1 MRAAARTWTDDARRA
16 AVQMLET
23 LDLRASRVAAALG
36 VSERTLRRWR
46 ARVRTGA
53 APTRPVGRRCRP
65 VAREHRQAII
75 RALLQHGPRVG
86 VAVLRALCDEVPYRQ
101 IAALKRR
108 FCRVLVRRW
117 GWYRRRL
124 RWLRAGATWAMD
136 FMRPKGPKLGRG
148 RGQLLHVRDLASGA
162 TLLVLACRGERSGVV
177 CAALGVLFLAL
188 GVPLLIKMDNGSGF
202 RAHETQA
209 ELARHG
215 VTALY
220 SPPYTPSYNGSS
232 ECEGCSLKRRIAHQ
246 ALARGDPGHWTH
258 EDLVAAQR
266 QANTTARPWGATG
279 PTPAE
284 GFAARTPITDEERA
298 AFQRTRDREIANLV
312 ETHEERNGKMPTC
325 SQHAAI
331 DRLAVQRALC
341 EHGYL
346 EFRRGRLSTP
356 ISTWRAVAEA

>member
-1 MRAAARTWTDDARRA
+1 MRAASWTWTDDARRA
-16 AVQMLET
+16 AVRMLET
-23 LDLRASRVAAALG
+23 LDVTTSRVAEALD
-36 VSERTLRRWR
+36 VSARSLRRWS
-46 ARVRTGA
+46 ARVRAGE
-53 APTRPVGRRCRP
+53 APTQPVGRRPQP

-75 RALLQHGPRVG
+75 QALIVHGPRVG

-101 IAALKRR
+101 IAELKRR

-124 RWLRAGATWAMD
+124 RWLRAGASWAMD
-136 FMRPKGPKLGRG
+136 FMRPNGAKLGRG
-148 RGQLLHVRDLASGA
+148 RGQLLHVRDLASGT
-162 TLLVLACRGERSGVV
+162 TLLLLACRGERSGVV
-177 CAALGVLFLAL
+177 CAALSVLFLAL
-188 GVPLLIKMDNGSGF
+188 GVPLVIKMDNGSGF

-209 ELARHG
+209 ALAQQG

-258 EDLVAAQR
+258 EDLAAAQR

-284 GFAARTPITDEERA
+284 RFATRMPIPNEERV

-312 ETHEERNGKMPTC
+312 ETHEARNGRMPTC
-325 SQHAAI
+325 SQRAAI